1 MHRWRSSAAY
11 RIAFINFGAYATG
24 LAALG
29 VVVFVAMHIAFSR
42 QLNSMVRE
50 SARILQNEYITGGEQ
65 ELAEAISVRERSSSP
80 TRMLYGVFTPDG
92 RRIYG
97 SLNIRRPPLGN
108 HSIVF
113 QDPREGP
120 DPAKATTVDI
130 SPTMRLVVA
139 VDSDWLEHTE
149 RLMILIFTAAFA
161 GSVVVGFAGAVI
173 LGSYLQGRLQ
183 SISSSAEAIIR
194 GDIRRRMPVGLRMD
208 EFDQLAA
215 TLNRMLD
222 RIEGLLS
229 NLRQVSSDIAHDLRT
244 PLARLRNNLERG
256 AFDNPGA
263 GELITDAI
271 RQVDE
276 VLSLFAAILRVAEVE
291 SGETKQFFATV
302 DVSALMQELAES
314 YAPAFED
321 QGRAFS
327 WSVEAGLTVEG
338 DRELLAQALV
348 NLVENAER
356 HTPAE
361 AVVQLTGSSSG
372 NSVRLEV
379 ADNGPGVPDI
389 ELGRI
394 TKRFARLES
403 SRNTAGHGLGLSLV
417 SAVARLHGGQLILK
431 NRSPGLSAVIEIPR
445 THALAD
451 ELGLNSGT
459 VAEETRTE

>member
-50 SARILQNEYITGGEQ
+50 SARILQNEYTTGGER

-80 TRMLYGVFTPDG
+80 TRMLYAVFAPDG

-97 SLNIRRPPLGN
+97 SLNIKRPPLGN
-108 HSIVF
+108 HSLVF
-113 QDPREGP
+113 EDPTEGP
-120 DPAKATTVDI
+120 DAAQAMTVDI
-130 SPTMRLVVA
+130 SPTMRLTVA
-139 VDSDWLEHTE
+139 VDSDWLENTE
-149 RLMILIFTAAFA
+149 RLMILIFTIAFA

-173 LGSYLQGRLQ
+173 LGSYLQRRLQ

-194 GDIRRRMPVGLRMD
+194 GDIRRRMPVGSRKD

-222 RIEGLLS
+222 RIEGLLN

-256 AFDNPGA
+256 ALDKPDSGKHI
-263 GELITDAI
+263 GDAI

-291 SGETKQFFATV
+291 SGETKRFFSTV
-302 DVSALMQELAES
+302 DVSSMLTELAES

-321 QGRAFS
+321 QGRSFT
-327 WSVEAGLTVEG
+327 WSIEAALTVEG
-338 DRELLAQALV
+338 DRELLAQAMV
-348 NLVENAER
+348 NLLENAQR
-356 HTPAE
+356 HTPDR
-361 AVVQLTGSSSG
+361 T
-372 NSVRLEV
+372 SVRMTASAAGTAVCLQV
-379 ADNGPGVPDI
+379 ADNGPGVPEAD
-389 ELGRI
+389 LGRI
-394 TKRFARLES
+394 TKRFARLEN

-417 SAVARLHGGQLILK
+417 SAVAKLHGGDLIL
-431 NRSPGLSAVIEIPR
+431 RDAAPGLSATIQIPR
-445 THALAD
+445 TYAAA
-451 ELGLNSGT
+451 GNKP
-459 VAEETRTE
+459 AEEARQQGRAA

>member
-1 MHRWRSSAAY
+1 MLRWRSSAAY

-24 LAALG
+24 LAILG

-50 SARILQNEYITGGEQ
+50 SARILQNEYVTGGER
-65 ELAEAISVRERSSSP
+65 ELAEAIAVRERSSSP
-80 TRMLYGVFTPDG
+80 TRMVYGVFTPDG

-97 SLNIRRPPLGN
+97 SLNIERPPLGN

-113 QDPREGP
+113 EDPKEGP
-120 DPAKATTVDI
+120 DAARAMTVDI
-130 SPTMRLVVA
+130 TPTMRLVVA
-139 VDSDWLEHTE
+139 VDSDWLENTE
-149 RLMILIFTAAFA
+149 RLMILIFTVAFA

-173 LGSYLQGRLQ
+173 LGSYLQRRLQ
-183 SISSSAEAIIR
+183 SISNSAEAIIR
-194 GDIRRRMPVGLRMD
+194 GDIRRRMPVGTRRD

-256 AFDNPGA
+256 ALDRRDA
-263 GELITDAI
+263 GKHIADAI

-291 SGETKQFFATV
+291 SGETKRFFSPV
-302 DVSALMQELAES
+302 DVSSLLTELAES

-321 QGRAFS
+321 QGRGFD
-327 WSVEAGLTVEG
+327 WSIEAALTVEG
-338 DRELLAQALV
+338 DRELLAQAMV
-348 NLVENAER
+348 NLLENAQR
-356 HTPAE
+356 HTPDG
-361 AVVQLTGSSSG
+361 T
-372 NSVRLEV
+372 SVRMTASSAGTAV
-379 ADNGPGVPDI
+379 RMQVTDAGPGVPEKDI
-389 ELGRI
+389 GRI
-394 TKRFARLES
+394 TRRFARLEN

-417 SAVARLHGGQLILK
+417 NAVAKLHGGELIL
-431 NRSPGLSAVIEIPR
+431 RTSAPGLSATIQIPR
-445 THALAD
+445 VRALA
-451 ELGLNSGT
+451 T
-459 VAEETRTE
+459 AEPSETKTARGQAA